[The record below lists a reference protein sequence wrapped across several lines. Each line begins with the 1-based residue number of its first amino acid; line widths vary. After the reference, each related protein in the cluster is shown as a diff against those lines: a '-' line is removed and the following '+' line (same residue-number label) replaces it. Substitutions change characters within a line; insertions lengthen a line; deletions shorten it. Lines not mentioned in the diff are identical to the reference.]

1 MQDHYEPQAVRRA
14 YRGSGV
20 SIYRVVGSRRYRGHR
35 PGDLFEA
42 TLETRAEA
50 RAIGRG
56 DIEVI
61 ERSRPSVQP
70 GSYQLPRRRK

>member
-1 MQDHYEPQAVRRA
+1 MTV
-14 YRGSGV
+14 
-20 SIYRVVGSRRYRGHR
+20 YRVVGQRRYRGHR

-61 ERSRPSVQP
+61 ERSTPSVQP
-70 GSYQLPRRRK
+70 GSYQLPGRRSENHLQGP